1 MFVKQAVSFQNHRE
15 EKHNHWNYV
24 YYIVGILLKD
34 ENELNGMESYVID
47 KYQSLELTWFPV
59 GKALDLNEDSLQQG
73 IEDKID
79 KIEDDINFCIEE
91 LERQAMVRE
100 DLAMREEEAGF

>member
-1 MFVKQAVSFQNHRE
+1 MKQGLSFEKHRE
-15 EKHNHWNYV
+15 EKHNHWNYA

-34 ENELNGMESYVID
+34 EHNLNGMESYVLD
-47 KYQSLELTWFPV
+47 KYQGLELTWFPV

-79 KIEDDINFCIEE
+79 NIEERITYCIEE
-91 LERQAMVRE
+91 LGRQAMVRE
-100 DLAMREEEAGF
+100 DLAMREDEEGF